1 MTNDIRMENFYWRCQ
16 KQGEQA
22 EVEDL
27 KKKRQR
33 QRNAR
38 WMKWA
43 RRILMVELAVILFEG
58 MYRFGYAIRGYN
70 SFGGESMVI
79 LALIGFS
86 AWKLKDILK

>member
-1 MTNDIRMENFYWRCQ
+1 METDIRMENFYWAAQHRE
-16 KQGEQA
+16 EQA

-43 RRILMVELAVILFEG
+43 RRILMIEMSVILFEG

-86 AWKLKDILK
+86 AWKLKDIIK